1 MWLWNWAFPMPRSV
15 LIPIIASLLLI
26 SPVLAASRVP
36 GGGGLP
42 ALPDAQASMQR
53 RMMTA
58 PKAVSPYPMNY
69 SEHVARSLGIRDG
82 GVALFDART
91 ARDPM
96 APSVGL
102 GGTMIRL
109 RWRQ

>member
-1 MWLWNWAFPMPRSV
+1 MPRSV
-15 LIPIIASLLLI
+15 CKPVITALLTAILLAG
-26 SPVLAASRVP
+26 PALAAGRIP
-36 GGGGLP
+36 GGGGLI
-42 ALPDAQASMQR
+42 ALPDAQADMQR

-58 PKAVSPYPMNY
+58 PRPVSPYPMNY
-69 SEHVARSLGIRDG
+69 SDHVARSLGIRDG

-91 ARDPM
+91 ARDPY
-96 APSVGL
+96 APSVSL